1 MMMIY
6 GMFVFQLS
14 TLPHQQV
21 EQSKRWRHVSNE
33 RVNRSS
39 SWQYI
44 GSGEDHI
51 TMSGVLCP
59 EITGGEVSLTALN
72 TLAYTGLPWPLID
85 GVGQIY
91 GMYVI
96 TEIRITRQELDRY
109 GMARKIEFTVSF
121 QRCNE
126 DLRERLPSGSVGD
139 LMAGLKNSA
148 SSALSSASSA
158 LSGLML

>member
-85 GVGQIY
+85 GVGQIT
-91 GMYVI
+91 GCMS
-96 TEIRITRQELDRY
+96 L
-109 GMARKIEFTVSF
+109 RK
-121 QRCNE
+121 
-126 DLRERLPSGSVGD
+126 SGSPVRSWI
-139 LMAGLKNSA
+139 ATAWPVK
-148 SSALSSASSA
+148 LSSLSA
-158 LSGLML
+158 FSDAMKICVSVFSRARWVI